1 MSRFQITL
9 WLWNM
14 NYILWSILK
23 KKKKS
28 EGRIRM
34 LNLTLKVL
42 RSVVKG
48 RNTGG
53 YKSMP
58 KNQLIN
64 LINH

>member
-1 MSRFQITL
+1 
-9 WLWNM
+9 
-14 NYILWSILK
+14 
-23 KKKKS
+23 
-28 EGRIRM
+28 M
-34 LNLTLKVL
+34 LNLTLKEL

>member
-1 MSRFQITL
+1 MTMKYELHLMI
-9 WLWNM
+9 
-14 NYILWSILK
+14 YPK
-23 KKKKS
+23 KKNFS

-53 YKSMP
+53 HKSMP

>member
-1 MSRFQITL
+1 MTMRYELHLMI
-9 WLWNM
+9 
-14 NYILWSILK
+14 YPK
-23 KKKKS
+23 KNFS

>member
-1 MSRFQITL
+1 
-9 WLWNM
+9 
-14 NYILWSILK
+14 
-23 KKKKS
+23 
-28 EGRIRM
+28 M

-42 RSVVKG
+42 RLAVKG

-58 KNQLIN
+58 KNLLIN

>member
-1 MSRFQITL
+1 MTMKYELHLMI
-9 WLWNM
+9 
-14 NYILWSILK
+14 YPK
-23 KKKKS
+23 KKKFS

-48 RNTGG
+48 RNTGS

>member
-1 MSRFQITL
+1 
-9 WLWNM
+9 
-14 NYILWSILK
+14 
-23 KKKKS
+23 
-28 EGRIRM
+28 M